1 MGSSGLGLYMGPAW
15 FYKSFSD
22 LRLIGIS
29 FRLVFIQ
36 SFAVFFL
43 SGADGVLMV
52 GWFHGSHQGLLRGAE
67 QCFFFVVESCHEV
80 HGG

>member
-36 SFAVFFL
+36 SFAVFFCL
-43 SGADGVLMV
+43 ALMGFLWWAGFTGLIRGFCGVLNSV
-52 GWFHGSHQGLLRGAE
+52 FSLL
-67 QCFFFVVESCHEV
+67 
-80 HGG
+80 